1 MKLKQLMYKYAENAL
16 AYNHFLTQLLFVFLG
31 LYG

>member
-16 AYNHFLTQLLFVFLG
+16 FYNQFLTELMFLLIG
-31 LYG
+31 L